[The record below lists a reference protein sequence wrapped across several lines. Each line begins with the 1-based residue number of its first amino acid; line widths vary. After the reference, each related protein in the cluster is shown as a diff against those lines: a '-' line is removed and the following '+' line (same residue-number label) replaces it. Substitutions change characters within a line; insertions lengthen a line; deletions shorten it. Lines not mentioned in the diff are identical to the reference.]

1 MMPNA
6 DDAQLQQKA
15 RRRLIGAVVFVS
27 FAALVLLLAMD
38 IRPSDTPAPS
48 LIIPSPDGTSVEVYP
63 LTLPPISHTPEPAA
77 TAAPPARPAPA
88 PRPAPKSAATAPA
101 PKPAPKPTAA
111 APKPAPATT
120 ASTPAKPAANTA
132 VDTKDANR
140 AAAIL
145 AGRLPDTNQGA
156 SQPAVNAAAYVV
168 QVFASNNA
176 TTVQETVE
184 KLRALKLPVYTE
196 SASGDMTRVRVGP
209 YPTRSEAEVA
219 EGKINQEG
227 KISGTRIFPQQAAS
241 ASH

>member
-88 PRPAPKSAATAPA
+88 PRPAPKSAATAP
-101 PKPAPKPTAA
+101 